1 MQCAICGK
9 TTREIKNDMCL
20 RCYVISRA
28 IRLEPEMPYHKTE
41 INTKL
46 AAPQRDYARFNLK
59 AFISDVRVD
68 ARNER

>member
-9 TTREIKNDMCL
+9 TTRELKNEMCL

-28 IRLEPEMPYHKTE
+28 IRLEPEMPYLKPE
-41 INTKL
+41 METKL
-46 AAPQRDYARFNLK
+46 APQQRDYARFNLK